1 MVTATFET
9 TSAMLTVIAQ
19 TRLLAKLLADR
30 KCETKGVKSS
40 ELLHVLKIS
49 KFPGRGSSSV
59 IVSFKSFKAIACKKS
74 HWKRE
79 KHSCH
84 LLCDRRSV
92 LEEFCGVLKS
102 IGAFR

>member
-59 IVSFKSFKAIACKKS
+59 IVFFEPIACKKS
-74 HWKRE
+74 HWNRE

-102 IGAFR
+102 IGAFK

>member
-19 TRLLAKLLADR
+19 TWLLAKLLADR

-40 ELLHVLKIS
+40 ELYLHVFS
-49 KFPGRGSSSV
+49 KFPGSGSSSV
-59 IVSFKSFKAIACKKS
+59 IVSFKSFKAIACKKF
-74 HWKRE
+74 HWNRE
-79 KHSCH
+79 KLSCH

-92 LEEFCGVLKS
+92 LEEFCGVLEG
-102 IGAFR
+102 IGAFK

>member
-1 MVTATFET
+1 VVTATFET

-19 TRLLAKLLADR
+19 TWLLAKLLADR

-40 ELLHVLKIS
+40 ELYLHVFS
-49 KFPGRGSSSV
+49 KFPFRGSSSV
-59 IVSFKSFKAIACKKS
+59 IVSFEPIACKKF
-74 HWKRE
+74 HWNRE

-92 LEEFCGVLKS
+92 LEEFCGVSKG
-102 IGAFR
+102 IGEFK

>member
-19 TRLLAKLLADR
+19 TWLLAKLLADR

-40 ELLHVLKIS
+40 ELYLHVFS

-59 IVSFKSFKAIACKKS
+59 IVSFEPIACKKS
-74 HWKRE
+74 HWNRE

-92 LEEFCGVLKS
+92 LEEFCGVLKG
-102 IGAFR
+102 IGAFK